1 MKGDKTMKEETDL
14 KQKIGKDNP
23 IKVPEGY
30 FENLTGQIMDKL
42 PEIDNTKEEK
52 EISLWEK
59 IKPWVYMTAMFCGMM
74 FGLKVMMGDKALE
87 SQNGTEDIS
96 IASSDNAAQED
107 DSDIIPDEY
116 IDPIVDQV
124 MMDDYTLYMYLTDA
138 DMEIYED

>member
-14 KQKIGKDNP
+14 KKRIGKDNP
-23 IKVPEGY
+23 FRVPEGY
-30 FENLTGQIMDKL
+30 FENLTEQIMDKL
-42 PEIDNTKEEK
+42 PETDNTKEEK

-74 FGLKVMMGDKALE
+74 FGLKVMMGDKSME
-87 SQNGTEDIS
+87 SQNATEGIS
-96 IASSDNAAQED
+96 IASNDNAVQED
-107 DSDIIPDEY
+107 DSGILPDEY

>member
-1 MKGDKTMKEETDL
+1 MKEETDL

-23 IKVPEGY
+23 FKVPEGY

-96 IASSDNAAQED
+96 IASSDNATQED

>member
-23 IKVPEGY
+23 FKVPEGY

>member
-1 MKGDKTMKEETDL
+1 MKEETDL

-23 IKVPEGY
+23 FKVPEGY

-74 FGLKVMMGDKALE
+74 FGLKVMIGDKALE

>member
-1 MKGDKTMKEETDL
+1 
-14 KQKIGKDNP
+14 
-23 IKVPEGY
+23 
-30 FENLTGQIMDKL
+30 
-42 PEIDNTKEEK
+42 
-52 EISLWEK
+52 
-59 IKPWVYMTAMFCGMM
+59 MTAMFCGMM

>member
-1 MKGDKTMKEETDL
+1 MMEETDL

-23 IKVPEGY
+23 FKVPEGY

>member
-23 IKVPEGY
+23 FKVPEGY
-30 FENLTGQIMDKL
+30 FENLTEQIMDKL

>member
-23 IKVPEGY
+23 FKVPEGY

-52 EISLWEK
+52 EISLWKK